1 MGVALQADGAK
12 KTLALKPENLSN
24 LAGATAQ
31 NRVAKMFHR
40 TWTAKKQVFSS
51 SILFELEI
59 NLVQDGSQMLQI

>member
-40 TWTAKKQVFSS
+40 T
-51 SILFELEI
+51 
-59 NLVQDGSQMLQI
+59 